1 MAELEVSR
9 LDVFTEDLLSGN
21 PTWVVYDAD
30 DLEEAIMQRLAF
42 ELGPPSTA
50 FVLKSKRAD
59 ARMRFFNTQS
69 EDPISGHAAVGALW
83 SLAEK
88 GYFGGTFGGK
98 QRLETPIGILPF
110 SIDLSDDGSRRVW
123 MSQKKPLFAKVDE
136 LKETASALGI
146 GADAIFHEG
155 FPLSKSSTG
164 LPCLLVP
171 IRSMETMTK
180 LAVREKE
187 LIELSTELDVMAV
200 VAYTWSVIDPSST
213 VHVRCFVPH
222 PWVQED
228 VASGMPAGA
237 LAAYLVENEL
247 LPREKSG
254 DIIVEQG
261 HIMGRPS
268 KILVRVERHGSTI
281 RKVEVGGRVRS
292 SMRGKVMVP

>member
-21 PTWVVYDAD
+21 PTWVVFDAD
-30 DLEEAIMQRLAF
+30 DLEEAIMQRVAF
-42 ELGPPSTA
+42 ELGPPATA
-50 FVLKSKRAD
+50 FVLRSKRAD

-83 SLAEK
+83 ALAEK
-88 GYFGGTFGGK
+88 GHFGSSFGGR

-110 SIDLSDDGSRRVW
+110 SIDVSDDGSRRIW

-146 GADAIFHEG
+146 GAESIFHEG

-171 IRSMETMTK
+171 IRSMEAMTR
-180 LAVREKE
+180 LAVRDKDLVE
-187 LIELSTELDVMAV
+187 LTSELDVMAV
-200 VAYTWSVIDPSST
+200 VAYTWSVIDPAST
-213 VHVRCFVPH
+213 IHVRCFTPH

-247 LPREKSG
+247 LPKGKSG
-254 DIIVEQG
+254 DIVVEQG

-268 KILVRVERHGSTI
+268 KILVRVERHGTTI
-281 RKVEVGGRVRS
+281 RKVEVGGHVRPS
-292 SMRGKVMVP
+292 IRGKVMVP